1 MSWRKSVTLWKKVE
15 CERRLSLMID
25 PFFLLFAFPLSLSRP
40 LISPFLSGTLSITCN
55 SRRENESTLL
65 AHNFSDDF
73 FLFMHLMGIPFS
85 PPSYSQCLY
94 FFSRMSSMATWL
106 NTSQFILFLLNFIC
120 VTAFAAALV
129 VFSF

>member
-25 PFFLLFAFPLSLSRP
+25 PFFCYLPSFSLSCP

-55 SRRENESTLL
+55 SRTEKESTLL

-73 FLFMHLMGIPFS
+73 FFIHASDGNSLFTTILFTMS
-85 PPSYSQCLY
+85 V